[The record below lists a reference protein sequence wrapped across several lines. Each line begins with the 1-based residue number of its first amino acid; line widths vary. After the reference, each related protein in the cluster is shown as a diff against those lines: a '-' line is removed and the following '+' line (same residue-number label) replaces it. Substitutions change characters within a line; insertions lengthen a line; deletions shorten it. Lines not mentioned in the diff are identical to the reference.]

1 MKNNISIEKI
11 KNLLTEYNSVSTEEA
26 DKKVTEELLKK
37 LMSDT
42 IFLNLLEENLE
53 NKIEKNQ
60 QLSVYIYDKFI
71 F

>member
-42 IFLNLLEENLE
+42 IFLNLLEENWE

>member
-1 MKNNISIEKI
+1 
-11 KNLLTEYNSVSTEEA
+11 
-26 DKKVTEELLKK
+26 
-37 LMSDT
+37 MSDT